1 MRIRNTHYKKLRSVV
16 NDIHLFTDPDECVA
30 FLAEVQTEKAFI
42 IVSGSLGEKIVPVLH
57 PMKQV
62 DAIYIFC
69 GDKSRHKEWIR
80 AWPKIKGIHTKIR
93 HTCEDLPLAVRQCN
107 RDSVAVSFAAVQDGS
122 ASAITLDELEPSFMY
137 TQLLKNALL
146 DLKHD
151 PKSVQDLVRFCQ
163 DKYAGNAAE
172 LALISEFGRDYRP
185 ERAIWW
191 YTCECFTYQMLNR
204 ALRLLE
210 ADIMVNMGF
219 FLHDLHR
226 QLQQLH
232 AEQVS
237 RYNGKPF
244 VLYRGQGL
252 PIADF
257 EKVRRTEGGLMSFN
271 CFLSTSEDKK
281 VSLEF
286 AQDALA
292 NNDKVGV
299 LFTITV
305 DPKVTSTSF
314 AQIQQQSAIPTE
326 AEILFSMHTVFRIGN
341 IAEIEPSGRL
351 FEVQLVLTTDDDKQL
366 RILTQR
372 FDEEVQGWNGWD
384 RVGRLLIQVGSLAKA
399 EELYTTLTS
408 QSLNEAEL
416 ASYNHQLGVIK
427 DGQGEYNEA
436 LVFYEKSLE
445 MGKKTLPANHPN
457 LATSYGCL
465 GDVYDHMG
473 EYSKALSSYETA
485 LHMWKKTL
493 PADHPSLATSF
504 NNIGLVYTNMGEYS
518 KALSSYETALDMQKK
533 NSFPLIILIW
543 PLPSTTS
550 AVCMTTWESTRKRSP
565 HTKQHCTCGRKLFP
579 LIILIW
585 PLPTTTS
592 AVCMITWES
601 TRKRSP
607 RSKQHWTCERKTL
620 PANHPHLATSFN
632 NIGLVYTNIGE
643 YSKALS
649 SYETALDMQKKT
661 LPANHPHLSMVQE
674 SIDAVK
680 EKLSNK

>member
-1 MRIRNTHYKKLRSVV
+1 
-16 NDIHLFTDPDECVA
+16 
-30 FLAEVQTEKAFI
+30 
-42 IVSGSLGEKIVPVLH
+42 
-57 PMKQV
+57 
-62 DAIYIFC
+62 
-69 GDKSRHKEWIR
+69 
-80 AWPKIKGIHTKIR
+80 
-93 HTCEDLPLAVRQCN
+93 
-107 RDSVAVSFAAVQDGS
+107 
-122 ASAITLDELEPSFMY
+122 MY

-191 YTCECFTYQMLNR
+191 YTRECFTYQMLNR

-232 AEQVS
+232 AEQIS

-286 AQDALA
+286 AQRALA

-436 LVFYEKSLE
+436 LVFYETSLE
-445 MGKKTLPANHPN
+445 IKKKTLPANHPN
-457 LATSYGCL
+457 LATSYNNIGN
-465 GDVYDHMG
+465 VYDRMG

-485 LHMWKKTL
+485 LHMRKKTL
-493 PADHPSLATSF
+493 PANHPNLATSY
-504 NNIGLVYTNMGEYS
+504 NNIGNVYDRMGEYS
-518 KALSSYETALDMQKK
+518 KALSSYETALDM
-533 NSFPLIILIW
+533 
-543 PLPSTTS
+543 
-550 AVCMTTWESTRKRSP
+550 RK
-565 HTKQHCTCGRKLFP
+565 
-579 LIILIW
+579 
-585 PLPTTTS
+585 
-592 AVCMITWES
+592 
-601 TRKRSP
+601 
-607 RSKQHWTCERKTL
+607 KTL

-632 NIGLVYTNIGE
+632 NIG
-643 YSKALS
+643 S
-649 SYETALDMQKKT
+649 SR
-661 LPANHPHLSMVQE
+661 
-674 SIDAVK
+674 
-680 EKLSNK
+680 